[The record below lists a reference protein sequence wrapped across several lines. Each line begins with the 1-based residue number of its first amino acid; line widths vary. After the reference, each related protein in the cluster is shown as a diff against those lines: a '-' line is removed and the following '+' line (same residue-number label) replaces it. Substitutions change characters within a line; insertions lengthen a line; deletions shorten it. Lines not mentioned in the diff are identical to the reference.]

1 MNMKKVVE
9 SYKFASIVL
18 KHNIYFDITDLDL
31 FSQLINRKKK
41 KTPINILN
49 YMENYILF
57 SSQMHVLLIKI
68 Y

>member
-41 KTPINILN
+41 KNTN
-49 YMENYILF
+49 
-57 SSQMHVLLIKI
+57 
-68 Y
+68 